1 MGIRVTEEIRER
13 MGIMCNLSQGILQE
27 GLEKGRDMTLDIL
40 DRREEFPDESLE
52 DTARAVACKLEDVQ
66 AVVAKVR

>member
-52 DTARAVACKLEDVQ
+52 DTARAVACTLEDE
-66 AVVAKVR
+66 